1 MVAEVAGGVIMTHNG
16 TVALPPAPCATVSGP
31 GSQQWA
37 ASMGDSVRMLR
48 SLEYK
53 FSVSLQD
60 LKTGSRVSDG

>member
-1 MVAEVAGGVIMTHNG
+1 MLAEVAGGVIMTHNG
-16 TVALPPAPCATVSGP
+16 VVPPPAPCATVSGP
-31 GSQQWA
+31 GSQQWV